1 MKKTCRVPTL
11 LLVSFFVSF
20 FATGCFE
27 IEQSIELKKDLSGTA
42 AFHLGVDLEPM
53 VVVMAQF
60 GREMEG
66 KKGPMTAAE
75 LAKAKA
81 DFKKQN
87 AEKKKSPE
95 SKEPSRA
102 DLEKSLPKGVK
113 LLDFSAKELDFGV
126 VTDFKFAFDRIQN
139 LIDVKLPSKGE
150 DPTQKSV
157 IDTPF
162 EGLELIEK
170 GDTLTLQT
178 RPVNPTE
185 SVKEQAADA
194 PKLDA
199 DMEKVVTQ
207 AFEKMRVVYRIKT
220 PFTIV
225 SHNATRREGDLLIWE
240 YDMKAFE
247 KISKS
252 KKPDDFGVR
261 VTYKR

>member
-1 MKKTCRVPTL
+1 MKKTCVVVSL
-11 LLVSFFVSF
+11 LLVSV

-27 IEQSIELKKDLSGTA
+27 IEQSIELKSDLSGTA
-42 AFHLGVDLEPM
+42 DFHLGVDLEPM

-87 AEKKKSPE
+87 ASKKKDPDSTP
-95 SKEPSRA
+95 PSRA
-102 DLEKSLPKGVK
+102 EIEKSLPKGVK

-126 VTDFKFAFDRIQN
+126 VTDFKFAFDRIQS
-139 LIDVKLPSKGE
+139 LINVKLPSKGE
-150 DPTQKSV
+150 DPTKKSV

-162 EGLELIEK
+162 EGLELIER
-170 GDTLTLQT
+170 GDTLTLRT
-178 RPVNPTE
+178 KPVNPTD

-199 DMEKVVTQ
+199 DTEKIVTQ
-207 AFEKMRVVYRIKT
+207 AFEKMRVVYRIKA

-225 SHNATRREGDLLIWE
+225 SHNATRKEGETLIWE

-247 KISKS
+247 KISKA
-252 KKPDDFGVR
+252 KKPEDLGVR